1 MKLIN
6 IINNS
11 YIINMR
17 KYAVEHNVPI
27 VRDEGLELLYNTI
40 QSKQITKILEIGTA
54 IGYSASCMALMN
66 PNICVHTIER
76 NDQMY
81 KSARENIE
89 ILKLDSKIKVFHAD
103 ALLLDE
109 KTIDDD
115 YDMIF
120 IDAAKA
126 QYIKFFDKFTKHLKI
141 GGVVVSDN
149 LLFHGFVN
157 GDQQIMSKNVRG
169 LVRKIK
175 NYREYLQENLEY
187 KTEFFDLGDGM
198 SISIKKENKN

>member
-89 ILKLDSKIKVFHAD
+89 ILKLDSQIKVFHAD

>member
-175 NYREYLQENLEY
+175 NYREYFQENLEY

>member
-1 MKLIN
+1 MKLVN

-27 VRDEGLELLYNTI
+27 VQDEGLELLYNTI

-54 IGYSASCMALMN
+54 IGYSASCMALIN
-66 PNICVHTIER
+66 PDVCVHTIER

-81 KSARENIE
+81 KSACENIE
-89 ILKLDSKIKVFHAD
+89 LSKLNLQIKVFHAD

-109 KTIDDD
+109 NAIDDD

-157 GDQQIMSKNVRG
+157 GDQQNISKNVRG

-187 KTEFFDLGDGM
+187 ETEFFDLGDGM
-198 SISIKKENKN
+198 SISIKKENKK